1 MLTKIITRCSF
12 MCLKA
17 VRINFDI
24 VLSDDF
30 YISLCYALVHS
41 VLNFLFNHICFII
54 SFTFKVPQ
62 TVYSTC

>member
-1 MLTKIITRCSF
+1 

-54 SFTFKVPQ
+54 SLTFKVPQ